1 MNPSRF
7 GLSRHPCDQRGG
19 ADNGPLSDVW
29 SALLAELRAGLQA
42 PQGITLLIGESGT
55 GKSTLVRAL
64 DEKFGDLARVVYV
77 PGAGPGL
84 RHLLGEAL
92 TGLGVELPGN
102 SEADLVEALQQQ
114 AHSLADRQCATVII
128 IDDAQD
134 LPAKTLERL
143 ATLFGDDPADH
154 SMLHVFLV
162 GRPELLDR
170 MNAASDRSVL
180 KQLVQV
186 CRMDPLDGEESLEY
200 IRMRVEEVGGSVE
213 GLFSAED
220 LSSIVNRA
228 EGIPGRIDELCYR
241 ALEEIDGSEPAG
253 LEQERAS
260 VEDNRGLE
268 LELEAE
274 IFEEPG
280 RGGRVVE
287 PALPAAHVLGEDFGL
302 GSDADSGR
310 PRKTSRRRASGVSE
324 STDEEVGVVA
334 NRRRLGLWAVG
345 FFAVVAGLAAA
356 LTGKG
361 PGADSIRMALAPGGR
376 DAPAVSADGSK
387 VTAAGLQEMSRVAV
401 GSLGMVDQ
409 GMVTAVP
416 GLKVKR
422 NRAAEGNGR
431 QRQTFGKPVKPAASV
446 AKASPEGS
454 AADKAALAVASIAPV
469 AASPAREP
477 VRIAPAVAK
486 PAVAKPAVA
495 KPAVAKPA
503 VAKPA
508 VAKPAVAKPAVVK
521 PPAPAAPLAAATAP
535 LGAGN
540 AKPRVAAI
548 NLPPASLPVVAPPAA
563 LVTRPVVKRHIA
575 QQALKPVPV
584 SRTPVAAAPGPV
596 AMIPASYYGLQLGA
610 FSSAANAQA
619 LRGRASRM
627 TGDVHLVEVS
637 RDGAI
642 LYRVV
647 AGRYQTEAA
656 AGRAKTALA
665 AAGLDS
671 FVKRFGSSL
680 N

>member
-7 GLSRHPCDQRGG
+7 GLSRHPFDQRGG
-19 ADNGPLSDVW
+19 ADGGPLSDVW
-29 SALLAELRAGLQA
+29 AALVAELRAGLQA

-55 GKSTLVRAL
+55 GKSTLVRSL

-92 TGLGVELPGN
+92 AGLGVALPGD

-114 AHSLADRQCATVII
+114 AQSLADRQCATVII

-143 ATLFGDDPADH
+143 STLFSDDPADH
-154 SMLHVFLV
+154 TMLHVFLV

-186 CRMDPLDGEESLEY
+186 CRMDPLDAEESVDY

-213 GLFSAED
+213 GLFSAEA
-220 LSSIVNRA
+220 LSSIVDRA
-228 EGIPGRIDELCYR
+228 EGIPGRIDELCSR

-253 LEQERAS
+253 MEQAQAS
-260 VEDNRGLE
+260 LEDNRGLE

-274 IFEEPG
+274 IIGEPAG
-280 RGGRVVE
+280 GGRVVE

-302 GSDADSGR
+302 GSDAEKAR
-310 PRKTSRRRASGVSE
+310 PLKASRRGASGVSE
-324 STDEEVGVVA
+324 SADEEVGVVA

-376 DAPAVSADGSK
+376 DDPAISADGSK
-387 VTAAGLQEMSRVAV
+387 VTAAGLQELSRVAV
-401 GSLGMVDQ
+401 ASLGKVDQ
-409 GMVTAVP
+409 SMVTAVP

-422 NRAAEGNGR
+422 NRAAELNAR
-431 QRQTFGKPVKPAASV
+431 QRQTFGKPVKPAASA
-446 AKASPEGS
+446 AKASPRGS
-454 AADKAALAVASIAPV
+454 ATDKAALAVASIAPV
-469 AASPAREP
+469 AASPTREP
-477 VRIAPAVAK
+477 ARAAPAVVAPAIAKPAVVAPAIAKPAVVAPVIAK
-486 PAVAKPAVA
+486 PAVAKPVA
-495 KPAVAKPA
+495 
-503 VAKPA
+503 
-508 VAKPAVAKPAVVK
+508 VK
-521 PPAPAAPLAAATAP
+521 PPAPAAPLAVATSSP
-535 LGAGN
+535 GR
-540 AKPRVAAI
+540 AKAEPRVVAI
-548 NLPPASLPVVAPPAA
+548 KSPPAA
-563 LVTRPVVKRHIA
+563 LPLVPPPPAVVSRPVVKRQIA
-575 QQALKPVPV
+575 QQAIKPVPA
-584 SRTPVAAAPGPV
+584 SRAPAAAVPGPV

-619 LRGRASRM
+619 LRGRASRV
-627 TGDVHLVEVS
+627 TGDVHLVEVTG
-637 RDGAI
+637 DGRI

-647 AGRYQTEAA
+647 AGRFQTAAA

>member
-7 GLSRHPCDQRGG
+7 GLSRHPFDQRGG
-19 ADNGPLSDVW
+19 ADGGPLSDVW
-29 SALLAELRAGLQA
+29 AALVAELRAGLQA

-55 GKSTLVRAL
+55 GKSTLVRSL

-92 TGLGVELPGN
+92 AGLGVALPGN

-114 AHSLADRQCATVII
+114 AQSLADRQCATVII

-143 ATLFGDDPADH
+143 STLFGDDPADH
-154 SMLHVFLV
+154 TMLHVFLV

-186 CRMDPLDGEESLEY
+186 CRMDPLDAEESVDY

-213 GLFSAED
+213 GLFSAEV
-220 LSSIVNRA
+220 LSSIVDRA
-228 EGIPGRIDELCYR
+228 EGIPGRIDELCSR

-253 LEQERAS
+253 MEQVQVS
-260 VEDNRGLE
+260 LEDNGGLE

-274 IFEEPG
+274 FIGEPAG
-280 RGGRVVE
+280 GGRVVE

-302 GSDADSGR
+302 ESDTEKAQ
-310 PRKTSRRRASGVSE
+310 PLKASRRGASGVSE
-324 STDEEVGVVA
+324 SADGEVGVVA

-376 DAPAVSADGSK
+376 DDPAISADSSK
-387 VTAAGLQEMSRVAV
+387 VTAAGLQELSRVAV
-401 GSLGMVDQ
+401 ASLGKVDQ
-409 GMVTAVP
+409 SMVTAVP

-422 NRAAEGNGR
+422 NRAAELNAR

-446 AKASPEGS
+446 TKASPRGS
-454 AADKAALAVASIAPV
+454 ATDKAALAVASIAPV

-477 VRIAPAVAK
+477 ARVAPAVVAPAVVAPAVVAPAVAK
-486 PAVAKPAVA
+486 PVA
-495 KPAVAKPA
+495 
-503 VAKPA
+503 
-508 VAKPAVAKPAVVK
+508 VK
-521 PPAPAAPLAAATAP
+521 PPAPVAPLAVATSS
-535 LGAGN
+535 LGR
-540 AKPRVAAI
+540 AKAEPRVVAI
-548 NLPPASLPVVAPPAA
+548 KSPPAA
-563 LVTRPVVKRHIA
+563 LPLVPPPPAVVSRPVVKRYIA
-575 QQALKPVPV
+575 QQALQPVPA
-584 SRTPVAAAPGPV
+584 SRAPAAAVPGPV

-619 LRGRASRM
+619 LRGRASRV
-627 TGDVHLVEVS
+627 TGDVHLVEVTG
-637 RDGAI
+637 DGRI

-647 AGRYQTEAA
+647 AGRYQTAAA

>member
-7 GLSRHPCDQRGG
+7 GLSRHPFDQQGG
-19 ADNGPLSDVW
+19 ADAGPLSDVW
-29 SALLAELRAGLQA
+29 AALVAELRAGLQA
-42 PQGITLLIGESGT
+42 PQGITLLIGGSGT
-55 GKSTLVRAL
+55 GKSTLARAL

-102 SEADLVEALQQQ
+102 SEAGLVEALQQQ
-114 AHSLADRQCATVII
+114 ARGLAERQCATVII

-143 ATLFGDDPADH
+143 STLFGDDPADNT
-154 SMLHVFLV
+154 MLHVFLV

-186 CRMDPLDGEESLEY
+186 CRMDPLDSEESLDY

-213 GLFSAED
+213 GLFSSEA
-220 LSSIVNRA
+220 LSSIVDRA
-228 EGIPGRIDELCYR
+228 EGIPGRIDELCSR
-241 ALEEIDGSEPAG
+241 ALEELDGSEPAG
-253 LEQERAS
+253 IEQVQVS
-260 VEDNRGLE
+260 FEDNRGLE
-268 LELEAE
+268 LELEVE
-274 IFEEPG
+274 TLEETAV
-280 RGGRVVE
+280 GGGALE

-302 GSDADSGR
+302 RSDTERAR
-310 PRKTSRRRASGVSE
+310 PRKASRGKTSGVSE
-324 STDEEVGVVA
+324 TAGGEEIGVVA

-376 DAPAVSADGSK
+376 DDPAISADGSK
-387 VTAAGLQEMSRVAV
+387 VTAAGLQELSRVAV
-401 GSLGMVDQ
+401 ASLGKVDQ
-409 GMVTAVP
+409 SMVTAVP

-422 NRAAEGNGR
+422 NRAAELNAR

-454 AADKAALAVASIAPV
+454 TADEAALAVASIAPV
-469 AASPAREP
+469 AASPARG
-477 VRIAPAVAK
+477 PAQVL
-486 PAVAKPAVA
+486 P
-495 KPAVAKPA
+495 
-503 VAKPA
+503 
-508 VAKPAVAKPAVVK
+508 PAVVPPVAVK
-521 PPAPAAPLAAATAP
+521 PQAPAAPLAAATTS
-535 LGAGN
+535 LGRTKAE
-540 AKPRVAAI
+540 PRVAPI
-548 NLPPASLPVVAPPAA
+548 KSPPAALPVVSPPAK

-584 SRTPVAAAPGPV
+584 SRTPVAAPPGPV
-596 AMIPASYYGLQLGA
+596 AMIPTSYYGLQLGA

-619 LRGRASRM
+619 LRGRASRV

>member
-7 GLSRHPCDQRGG
+7 GLSRHPFDQRGG
-19 ADNGPLSDVW
+19 ADGGPLSDVW
-29 SALLAELRAGLQA
+29 AALVAELRAGLQA

-55 GKSTLVRAL
+55 GKSTLIRSL

-114 AHSLADRQCATVII
+114 AQGLADRQCATVII

-143 ATLFGDDPADH
+143 STLFGDDPADH
-154 SMLHVFLV
+154 TMLHVFLV

-170 MNAASDRSVL
+170 LNAASDRSVL

-186 CRMDPLDGEESLEY
+186 CRMDPLDTEESLDY

-213 GLFSAED
+213 GLFSAEA
-220 LSSIVNRA
+220 LGSIVDRA
-228 EGIPGRIDELCYR
+228 EGIPGRIDELCSR
-241 ALEEIDGSEPAG
+241 ALEYLEGSEPAG
-253 LEQERAS
+253 MEQVQASLE
-260 VEDNRGLE
+260 DGRGLE

-274 IFEEPG
+274 TIEETVG
-280 RGGRVVE
+280 GGRAVE

-302 GSDADSGR
+302 GSDAQSAR
-310 PRKTSRRRASGVSE
+310 PPKASRRGVSGVSE
-324 STDEEVGVVA
+324 SADEEIGVVA

-345 FFAVVAGLAAA
+345 FFALVAGLAAA

-361 PGADSIRMALAPGGR
+361 PSADSIRMALAPGGR
-376 DAPAVSADGSK
+376 DDPSISADGSK
-387 VTAAGLQEMSRVAV
+387 VTAAGLHELSRVAV
-401 GSLGMVDQ
+401 GSVGKVDQ
-409 GMVTAVP
+409 SMVTAVP

-422 NRAAEGNGR
+422 NRAAELNAR
-431 QRQTFGKPVKPAASV
+431 QRQTFGKPVKPAESV
-446 AKASPEGS
+446 AKASPMVSEI
-454 AADKAALAVASIAPV
+454 DKAALAVASIAPV
-469 AASPAREP
+469 AASPTREP
-477 VRIAPAVAK
+477 ARVAPVVVAPVVVAPVVVAPVVVAPVAVK
-486 PAVAKPAVA
+486 QE
-495 KPAVAKPA
+495 
-503 VAKPA
+503 
-508 VAKPAVAKPAVVK
+508 
-521 PPAPAAPLAAATAP
+521 APAAPLAVATSS
-535 LGAGN
+535 LGR
-540 AKPRVAAI
+540 AKAEPRVAAI
-548 NLPPASLPVVAPPAA
+548 KLAPATLPVEPPPLA
-563 LVTRPVVKRHIA
+563 LVSRPVVKRHIA
-575 QQALKPVPV
+575 QQALKSVPV
-584 SRTPVAAAPGPV
+584 RRAPVAAVPGPV

-619 LRGRASRM
+619 LRGRASRV

-637 RDGAI
+637 RGGTS

-647 AGRYQTEAA
+647 AGRYQTQAA

-665 AAGLDS
+665 AAGLES

>member
-7 GLSRHPCDQRGG
+7 GLSRHPFDQRGG

-29 SALLAELRAGLQA
+29 AALLAELRAGLQA

-55 GKSTLVRAL
+55 GKSTLVRSL

-143 ATLFGDDPADH
+143 ASLFGDDPADH
-154 SMLHVFLV
+154 TMLHVFLV

-186 CRMDPLDGEESLEY
+186 CRMDPLDSEESLEY

-213 GLFSAED
+213 GLFSAEA
-220 LSSIVNRA
+220 LSGIVERA
-228 EGIPGRIDELCYR
+228 EGIPGRIDELCCR

-253 LEQERAS
+253 LEQVQAS

-274 IFEEPG
+274 IIEEPAG
-280 RGGRVVE
+280 GGRVVE

-302 GSDADSGR
+302 GSDTESGR
-310 PRKTSRRRASGVSE
+310 PPKASRRRASGVSE
-324 STDEEVGVVA
+324 STDEDVGVVA

-376 DAPAVSADGSK
+376 DAPEASADGSK

-401 GSLGMVDQ
+401 GSLGKVDQ
-409 GMVTAVP
+409 SMVTAVP

-422 NRAAEGNGR
+422 NRAAELGAR
-431 QRQTFGKPVKPAASV
+431 QRQTFGKPVKPATSV
-446 AKASPEGS
+446 AKASPGGS

-477 VRIAPAVAK
+477 AQVAPAVAK
-486 PAVAKPAVA
+486 PAAVKLAAVKPAAV
-495 KPAVAKPA
+495 KPAAVKPA
-503 VAKPA
+503 A
-508 VAKPAVAKPAVVK
+508 VK
-521 PPAPAAPLAAATAP
+521 PPAPAAPLAVATAS
-535 LGAGN
+535 LGGAK
-540 AKPRVAAI
+540 AKPRVAAVR
-548 NLPPASLPVVAPPAA
+548 LPPAALPVVAPPPA
-563 LVTRPVVKRHIA
+563 LVTQPVVKRHIA

-584 SRTPVAAAPGPV
+584 SRAPVAAVPGPV
-596 AMIPASYYGLQLGA
+596 AMIPTSYYGLQLGA

-619 LRGRASRM
+619 LRGRAARV

-665 AAGLDS
+665 AAGLGS
-671 FVKRFGSSL
+671 FVKRFGSSI

>member
-1 MNPSRF
+1 V
-7 GLSRHPCDQRGG
+7 
-19 ADNGPLSDVW
+19 A
-29 SALLAELRAGLQA
+29 
-42 PQGITLLIGESGT
+42 
-55 GKSTLVRAL
+55 
-64 DEKFGDLARVVYV
+64 
-77 PGAGPGL
+77 
-84 RHLLGEAL
+84 
-92 TGLGVELPGN
+92 LPGN

-114 AHSLADRQCATVII
+114 AQSLADRQCATVII

-143 ATLFGDDPADH
+143 STLFGDDPADH
-154 SMLHVFLV
+154 TMLHVFLV

-186 CRMDPLDGEESLEY
+186 CRMDPLDAEETLDY

-213 GLFSAED
+213 GLFSAEA
-220 LSSIVNRA
+220 LSSIVDRA
-228 EGIPGRIDELCYR
+228 EGIPGRIDELCSR

-253 LEQERAS
+253 MEQVQAS
-260 VEDNRGLE
+260 LEDNRGLE

-274 IFEEPG
+274 FIGEPAG
-280 RGGRVVE
+280 GGRVVE

-302 GSDADSGR
+302 GSDTERAQ
-310 PRKTSRRRASGVSE
+310 PLKASRRGASGVSK
-324 STDEEVGVVA
+324 SADEEVGVVA

-376 DAPAVSADGSK
+376 DDPAISADSSK
-387 VTAAGLQEMSRVAV
+387 VTAAGLQELSRVAV
-401 GSLGMVDQ
+401 ASLGKVDQ
-409 GMVTAVP
+409 SMVTAVP

-422 NRAAEGNGR
+422 NRAAELNAR

-446 AKASPEGS
+446 TKASPRGS
-454 AADKAALAVASIAPV
+454 ATDKAALAVASIAPV

-477 VRIAPAVAK
+477 ARVAPAVVAPAVEKLAVAKPAVAKPVVAK

-508 VAKPAVAKPAVVK
+508 AVES
-521 PPAPAAPLAAATAP
+521 PAPAAPLAVATP
-535 LGAGN
+535 SLGS
-540 AKPRVAAI
+540 AKAEPRVVAI
-548 NLPPASLPVVAPPAA
+548 KSPPAA
-563 LVTRPVVKRHIA
+563 LPLVPPPPAVVSRPVVKRYIA
-575 QQALKPVPV
+575 QQALQPVPA
-584 SRTPVAAAPGPV
+584 SRAPAAAVPGPV

-619 LRGRASRM
+619 LRGRASRV
-627 TGDVHLVEVS
+627 TGDVHLVEVTG
-637 RDGAI
+637 DGRI

-647 AGRYQTEAA
+647 AGRYQTAAA

>member
-7 GLSRHPCDQRGG
+7 GLSRHPFDQRSG
-19 ADNGPLSDVW
+19 ADGGPLSDVW
-29 SALLAELRAGLQA
+29 AALVAELRAGLQA

-55 GKSTLVRAL
+55 GKSTLVRSL
-64 DEKFGDLARVVYV
+64 NEKFADLARVVYV

-92 TGLGVELPGN
+92 AGLGVELPRN

-114 AHSLADRQCATVII
+114 AQGLANRQCATVII
-128 IDDAQD
+128 IDDAQE

-154 SMLHVFLV
+154 TMLHVFLV

-186 CRMDPLDGEESLEY
+186 CRMDPLDAEESLDY
-200 IRMRVEEVGGSVE
+200 IRMRVEEVGGSVD
-213 GLFSAED
+213 GLFSAEA
-220 LSSIVNRA
+220 LSSIIDGA
-228 EGIPGRIDELCYR
+228 EGIPGRIDELCCG
-241 ALEEIDGSEPAG
+241 ALEELAGSEPTDV
-253 LEQERAS
+253 EQVKAS
-260 VEDNRGLE
+260 LEDNSEIE

-274 IFEEPG
+274 ITEEPAG
-280 RGGRVVE
+280 GGRVVE

-302 GSDADSGR
+302 GSEAE
-310 PRKTSRRRASGVSE
+310 SRRALKASRRGASGVSE
-324 STDEEVGVVA
+324 SEGEEVGVEA

-361 PGADSIRMALAPGGR
+361 PGAESIRMALAPGGR
-376 DAPAVSADGSK
+376 DDPAISADGSK
-387 VTAAGLQEMSRVAV
+387 VTAAGLQELSRVAV
-401 GSLGMVDQ
+401 GSPGKVDQ
-409 GMVTAVP
+409 SMVTAVP

-422 NRAAEGNGR
+422 KGAAELSAR

-446 AKASPEGS
+446 GKVSSGGS
-454 AADKAALAVASIAPV
+454 STDKEPLAVASIAP
-469 AASPAREP
+469 
-477 VRIAPAVAK
+477 PAVA
-486 PAVAKPAVA
+486 PAA
-495 KPAVAKPA
+495 
-503 VAKPA
+503 
-508 VAKPAVAKPAVVK
+508 VK
-521 PPAPAAPLAAATAP
+521 PPAPAAPRVV
-535 LGAGN
+535 
-540 AKPRVAAI
+540 AKSSPARANDDPRVAPI
-548 NLPPASLPVVAPPAA
+548 KSPPAA
-563 LVTRPVVKRHIA
+563 LPVVSPPPALASRPVVKRHIA
-575 QQALKPVPV
+575 QQALKPVQPT
-584 SRTPVAAAPGPV
+584 RAPAATIPGAV

-619 LRGRASRM
+619 LRGRAARV

-637 RDGAI
+637 RDGKI

-647 AGRYQTEAA
+647 AGRHQTAAA

>member
-7 GLSRHPCDQRGG
+7 GLSRHPFDQQGG
-19 ADNGPLSDVW
+19 ADGGPLSDVW
-29 SALLAELRAGLQA
+29 AALVAELRAGLQA

-92 TGLGVELPGN
+92 TGLGVEQPGN
-102 SEADLVEALQQQ
+102 SEAELVEALQQQ
-114 AHSLADRQCATVII
+114 ARGLAERQCATVII

-143 ATLFGDDPADH
+143 STLFGDDPADH
-154 SMLHVFLV
+154 TMLHVFLV

-186 CRMDPLDGEESLEY
+186 CRMDPLDSEESMDY

-213 GLFSAED
+213 GLFSSEA
-220 LSSIVNRA
+220 LSSIVDRA
-228 EGIPGRIDELCYR
+228 EGIPGRIDELCSR
-241 ALEEIDGSEPAG
+241 ALEEMDGSEPAG
-253 LEQERAS
+253 IEQVQVS
-260 VEDNRGLE
+260 LEDNRGLE
-268 LELEAE
+268 LELEVE
-274 IFEEPG
+274 ILEETAV
-280 RGGRVVE
+280 GGRAVE

-302 GSDADSGR
+302 GSGTEPAR
-310 PRKTSRRRASGVSE
+310 PRKASRRRTSGVSE
-324 STDEEVGVVA
+324 GGDEEIGVVA

-376 DAPAVSADGSK
+376 DDPAISADGSK
-387 VTAAGLQEMSRVAV
+387 VTAAGLQELSRVAV
-401 GSLGMVDQ
+401 GSLGKVDQ
-409 GMVTAVP
+409 SMVTAVP

-422 NRAAEGNGR
+422 NRAAELDAR
-431 QRQTFGKPVKPAASV
+431 QRQTFGKPVKPAEGV

-477 VRIAPAVAK
+477 ARVPPAVVAPAV
-486 PAVAKPAVA
+486 VA
-495 KPAVAKPA
+495 
-503 VAKPA
+503 
-508 VAKPAVAKPAVVK
+508 PAVVAPAVVAPVAVK
-521 PPAPAAPLAAATAP
+521 PQSPAAPLAAATAS
-535 LGAGN
+535 LGR
-540 AKPRVAAI
+540 AKAEPRGAAI
-548 NLPPASLPVVAPPAA
+548 KSPPAALPVVSPPAK

-584 SRTPVAAAPGPV
+584 SRTPVAAPPGPV